1 MWMVALFPS
10 RRTAPT
16 FKSLKQQDSGL
27 PVGSPLCCCNPSS
40 GKENPIVKNLILF
53 SAFVLVLFLVFLSS
67 VALAHYC
74 DDHYVEQQAREDC
87 WSRYWTNNQTEAD
100 LLLSRKAGDPLVEGN
115 DRSDINILKVGDSG
129 SLRGYSA
136 PPHTA
141 FGHLNPSTF
150 TWQDTVHI
158 ITDLA
163 VNLSH
168 QDPDDWALVLK
179 VLPTRLQNA
188 ERLTLQ
194 VGNHWFNFSD
204 ANRDG
209 EGLYWHGVRPNWAA
223 GDDVDVGIHVF
234 PDSFVPRS
242 MDGRG
247 NHQILPDR
255 GRANSPLVRI
265 SPVELARNV
274 SLPASAN
281 SLPNPRTISNLVF
294 DQRNPVFDRYL
305 ASDMMWQWGQF
316 IDHDIVHVPTGA
328 PREAFP
334 IPVPM
339 GDPVFD
345 PVAIGDRLIPF
356 FRSAFAPSTGTGP
369 DNPRQPVNNIT
380 SFIDGSGIYGSDPRR
395 AFALRAHD
403 GSGRLKMSGDRFLPL
418 NTQGFSN
425 QGGDRRPDLFLAGDI
440 RANEQVGLTAMH
452 TLFVREHNRLAGI
465 IAAQDPELTG
475 QEIFEW
481 ARKVNGAQIQVI
493 TYAEFLPMLLG
504 PDALGP
510 YGGYNPAIDPAIA
523 NEFASA
529 AFRIGHSLL
538 SPSILHIDANGAT
551 RSVSL
556 DEAFFNPSFVRA
568 HGISGLLLGLS
579 SQQAQH
585 LDTHVIDQVRNL
597 LFVDPPASGSRDLAA
612 INIQRGRDHGVPSYN
627 DVRRAYGLTPV
638 QSFADVSSDPAVQ
651 AKLTQAYG
659 GDIDRLELWPGGLAE
674 DHLPGAMLGE
684 TFHAI
689 VADQFRRLR
698 DGDRFWF
705 ENDPYFLANPALLGR
720 IRSVTLADVIR
731 RNTSPRQSSPRQCLP
746 TARRFRPPFTPGFPR
761 KSEGC

>member
-1 MWMVALFPS
+1 M
-10 RRTAPT
+10 
-16 FKSLKQQDSGL
+16 
-27 PVGSPLCCCNPSS
+27 
-40 GKENPIVKNLILF
+40 KNLILF
-53 SAFVLVLFLVFLSS
+53 STFVLVLFLVFLSS
-67 VALAHYC
+67 VTLAHYC
-74 DDHYVEQQAREDC
+74 DDYYVEQQAREDC
-87 WSRYWTNNQTEAD
+87 WWRYWTNNPTDAD
-100 LLLSRKAGDPLVEGN
+100 RSLSQKAGDPRVEGS
-115 DRSDINILKVGDSG
+115 DRPDINILQVGNSG

-150 TWQDTVHI
+150 TWQGTVHI

-163 VNLSH
+163 INLSH
-168 QDPDDWALVLK
+168 QSRDDWALMLK
-179 VLPTRLQNA
+179 VLPAQLQNT
-188 ERLTLQ
+188 ERLTLR
-194 VGNHWFNFSD
+194 VGDHWFNFSD

-209 EGLYWHGVRPNWAA
+209 GGLYWQGVRPNWTA
-223 GDDVDVGIHVF
+223 GDDVEVGIHVF
-234 PDSFVPRS
+234 PDFFVPRS
-242 MDGRG
+242 MDGSG
-247 NHQILPDR
+247 NHQTRPDR
-255 GRANSPLVRI
+255 GRANSSLVRI
-265 SPVELARNV
+265 SPVDPTNNAY
-274 SLPASAN
+274 LPAPAN
-281 SLPNPRTISNLVF
+281 SLPNPRTVSNLVF

-334 IPVPM
+334 IPVPR

-356 FRSAFAPSTGTGP
+356 FRSAFDPSTGTGP

-403 GSGRLKMSGDRFLPL
+403 GSGRLKMSGDRFLPP
-418 NTQGFSN
+418 NTQGLSN

-493 TYAEFLPMLLG
+493 TYTEFLPMLLG
-504 PDALGP
+504 PGALGP
-510 YGGYNPAIDPAIA
+510 YGGYNSAIDPAIA

-538 SPSILHIDANGAT
+538 SPFILHIDANGAT

-674 DHLPGAMLGE
+674 DHLSGAMLGE

-705 ENDPYFLANPALLGR
+705 ENDPYFLVNPELLGR

-731 RNTSPRQSSPRQCLP
+731 RNTPLGNQLPDNVFRLPDAPGRHSHQAARVHPRAVDRSQRPSTLHRYPVAEPVVAAAESR
-746 TARRFRPPFTPGFPR
+746 ARTSAIARHIAVEQRTLER
-761 KSEGC
+761 